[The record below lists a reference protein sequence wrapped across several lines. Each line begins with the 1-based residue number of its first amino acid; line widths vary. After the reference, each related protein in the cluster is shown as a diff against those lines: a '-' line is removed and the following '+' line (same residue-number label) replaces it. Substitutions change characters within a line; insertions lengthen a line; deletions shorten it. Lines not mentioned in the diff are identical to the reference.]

1 MARFKI
7 WVLSRSADGQGKR
20 CLSLIKSVSLELYY
34 VLKAVGSEHDSTL
47 IQWTIFGRFLTGLW
61 QLTGDMC

>member
-1 MARFKI
+1 MVRLKI
-7 WVLSRSADGQGKR
+7 WVLSRSANGQGKR

-47 IQWTIFGRFLTGLW
+47 MQ
-61 QLTGDMC
+61 